1 LVDDYNGEVKL
12 RISALSDIKHP
23 AQTLEVAGDLL
34 RAPANFENPELVHVG
49 VLH

>member
-1 LVDDYNGEVKL
+1 MNKL
-12 RISALSDIKHP
+12 CDKKYP